1 MSVSVKVCDEELSSV
16 KLFMDQCHADVN
28 DDMSNVELLLLSADK
43 LPPNQRVELLN
54 LYEEVS
60 DLLKDKHAEVESLI
74 QSVENADSVYEVT
87 VQYCCSIFHEKGT

>member
-1 MSVSVKVCDEELSSV
+1 
-16 KLFMDQCHADVN
+16 
-28 DDMSNVELLLLSADK
+28 

-74 QSVENADSVYEVT
+74 QSVENADSVYQVT
-87 VQYCCSIFHEKGT
+87 VQYCCSIFQEKGT